1 MAMILGKSIRALLV
15 RSLAVVALIL
25 TYIIGNVAP
34 QVLTV
39 AGISA
44 LGVTATSTPANARR
58 RHHRRRFY
66 GYWPYRRW
74 RRFSPL

>member
-1 MAMILGKSIRALLV
+1 MAMILGKSIRAFLV
-15 RSLAVVALIL
+15 RCLAAVTLIL
-25 TYIIGNVAP
+25 TYILGNIAP
-34 QVLTV
+34 QIVTV

-44 LGVTATSTPANARR
+44 LGVTATATPANARR
-58 RHHRRRFY
+58 RYHRHRFY